1 MAEKDLSPEEAI
13 DILNRMVSEQDKAA
27 ASTGACVY
35 IAGGKTYCASLTKD
49 QCNQLKGIWNEG
61 KPCP

>member
-13 DILNRMVSEQDKAA
+13 GILNRIASQQDKSA

-35 IAGGKTYCASLTKD
+35 IAGGKTYCASLTKAE
-49 QCNQLKGIWNEG
+49 CNQLNGIWNEG
-61 KPCP
+61 KSC